1 MASYPAKY
9 IWMNGEY
16 VEWPDARLH
25 VNTVAVLTG
34 ANVFEGLRAYS
45 NPDERQ
51 VYVFRLQEH
60 LARLWQSMKVMR
72 MTPPFTRDELTA
84 ACTGLVARNG
94 FHEDVQVR
102 PTVYFGEGGLY
113 AFTPDKIRPGR
124 SSLRLPVAARSTTRR
139 ASPAASA
146 PGGAL
151 PIT

>member
-113 AFTPDKIRPGR
+113 AYTPDKITTGAFIHFDPP
-124 SSLRLPVAARSTTRR
+124 SLHARRREGHRLLRQRLAAHCR
-139 ASPAASA
+139 
-146 PGGAL
+146 
-151 PIT
+151 